1 MCYYI
6 VFLASSDY
14 DLHCNFRFRVGKEG
28 PVTVTVVVTV
38 NIWAGDLL
46 LVLAAALTVG
56 LMDTG
61 LVTAKLVTGK
71 IGAIVAVTVAI

>member
-1 MCYYI
+1 LY
-6 VFLASSDY
+6 FLASSDY
-14 DLHCNFRFRVGKEG
+14 DLHCNFRFRVGKEV
-28 PVTVTVVVTV
+28 PVTVTVTVVVTV